1 MIKITNGGESG
12 GAGRIFYCEKF
23 TRKIWLDF
31 KFHEYS
37 ASIHRDAMQNAYV
50 HAYDRTANI
59 SYMLKEYLKDAWLFR
74 SCSRRRRKTEEWRKK
89 GERGFLPFVRNHENL
104 RLLRFVSIWLDSHR
118 NYGMARSFAIDN
130 WILRTTLVELQIFP
144 FRENFLTVAFDRRY
158 LRSLL
163 CLSFP
168 SLFFPF
174 LPSLLPSF
182 LLPFLPSFSPFPVS
196 SISRCGVSKYQSIE
210 KDSLPGIPLSLVS
223 TTSRNQLFFESPS
236 DGRTRFVRSGYSFVV
251 YKSSSAIRKSFK
263 SHSPFFS
270 FVL

>member
-1 MIKITNGGESG
+1 MLDFSVLVRDEDGRRKSG
-12 GAGRIFYCEKF
+12 GRKGRGAF
-23 TRKIWLDF
+23 
-31 KFHEYS
+31 
-37 ASIHRDAMQNAYV
+37 
-50 HAYDRTANI
+50 
-59 SYMLKEYLKDAWLFR
+59 FR
-74 SCSRRRRKTEEWRKK
+74 SFETMKTWDYFGSSRSGLIRIATMVWR
-89 GERGFLPFVRNHENL
+89 GP
-104 RLLRFVSIWLDSHR
+104 
-118 NYGMARSFAIDN
+118 FAIDN